1 MKITSEP
8 PILVWFR
15 QDLRCT
21 DNPALVAAA
30 ATGRPVVPIF
40 ILDEETPGR
49 WRPGAAGRWWLHHSL
64 ACLAQSLG
72 ALAGRRADDFALVLR
87 TGPSERTLRDVIADT
102 GAASVFSNRCYEPY
116 AIDRD
121 KRIME
126 ALGRNG
132 IEVRRFNASLL
143 FEPWTV
149 ETAQRSPY
157 RAFTPFYRA
166 SLTREVL
173 PPQPTPQHLLIP
185 AKLPARDRLE
195 DLRLLPKPDWAG
207 GLRAAWTPGE
217 RGAQARLSA
226 FLDATSE
233 AYKEKRDRPDVNST
247 SRLSPHLHFGEIG
260 PRQVWHAVLMRQAA
274 SGVQIDGGAFLR
286 QLIWREFSYH
296 LLYHFPNL
304 PEHPM
309 RAEFERVRWRE
320 APDDLAAWQRGC
332 TGYPI
337 VDAGMR
343 ELWATGWM
351 HNRVRMIAASFLVK
365 DLLLSWQSGEDW
377 FWDTLVDADLANNA
391 ASWQWVAG
399 CGADSAPYFRIF
411 NPVLQGRR
419 FDPEGAYVGCWISA
433 VAPLPAVYQH
443 APWEAPQAVLDDAEI
458 ELGRDYPRPIVDHVA
473 ARLRALEAFKRVSK

>member
-49 WRPGAAGRWWLHHSL
+49 RQPGAAGRWWLHHSL

-149 ETAQRSPY
+149 ETAQ
-157 RAFTPFYRA
+157 
-166 SLTREVL
+166 
-173 PPQPTPQHLLIP
+173 
-185 AKLPARDRLE
+185 
-195 DLRLLPKPDWAG
+195 
-207 GLRAAWTPGE
+207 
-217 RGAQARLSA
+217 
-226 FLDATSE
+226 
-233 AYKEKRDRPDVNST
+233 
-247 SRLSPHLHFGEIG
+247 
-260 PRQVWHAVLMRQAA
+260 
-274 SGVQIDGGAFLR
+274 
-286 QLIWREFSYH
+286 
-296 LLYHFPNL
+296 
-304 PEHPM
+304 
-309 RAEFERVRWRE
+309 
-320 APDDLAAWQRGC
+320 
-332 TGYPI
+332 
-337 VDAGMR
+337 
-343 ELWATGWM
+343 
-351 HNRVRMIAASFLVK
+351 
-365 DLLLSWQSGEDW
+365 
-377 FWDTLVDADLANNA
+377 
-391 ASWQWVAG
+391 
-399 CGADSAPYFRIF
+399 
-411 NPVLQGRR
+411 
-419 FDPEGAYVGCWISA
+419 
-433 VAPLPAVYQH
+433 
-443 APWEAPQAVLDDAEI
+443 
-458 ELGRDYPRPIVDHVA
+458 
-473 ARLRALEAFKRVSK
+473 